1 MKSALIFFSILIHF
15 IYKNGIHDLICKAEI
30 EPQT

>member
-1 MKSALIFFSILIHF
+1 MKSALIFSILIHF
-15 IYKNGIHDLICKAEI
+15 IYKNGIHDLLCKAEI